1 MVLSDIIIVILLAI
15 LFFLIF
21 FNNNNNNIFKNIIKR
36 NYSNQDKKQIQTTN
50 LEQMSVSN
58 MMNNINDKKIIS
70 PAGIKPFDIT
80 DELPINNTYDVQPG
94 LYDQQPLP
102 EKIIEEPIGEKINNT
117 LEQETKKVD
126 FFNEEDKTIAQ
137 LYDELLDSTNFKA
150 VTKEPLETTER
161 ILPAYKGTT
170 LDINNWTLYKND
182 KFLNGGN
189 YDTLIGINQFEK
201 NNTFRIPDNY
211 NDFEIKEFI

>member
-1 MVLSDIIIVILLAI
+1 MELSDIIIVILLAI

-21 FNNNNNNIFKNIIKR
+21 CNNNNKNISNNINRK
-36 NYSNQDKKQIQTTN
+36 YSNIDKEQIQTTTI
-50 LEQMSVSN
+50 EQMSVSN
-58 MMNNINDKKIIS
+58 MMNNIKDQTIQS
-70 PAGIKPFDIT
+70 PEGIKPFEIT
-80 DELPINNTYDVQPG
+80 DDIPINNTYDVQPG

-102 EKIIEEPIGEKINNT
+102 EKIIEEPIGEKVNNT
-117 LEQETKKVD
+117 LEQETRKVE
-126 FFNEEDKTIAQ
+126 FFNEEDKTISQ
-137 LYDELLDSTNFKA
+137 LYDELINSTNFKA
-150 VTKEPLETTER
+150 ITKESLDIQER
-161 ILPAYKGTT
+161 VLPAYKGNT

-201 NNTFRIPDNY
+201 DNTFRVPDSY